1 MDEHRRHHTVGIFL
15 VSHDNLFIMIRQ
27 LQNIADGD
35 KYVFLCVCYSKLNS
49 VLVVSLDREA
59 PLFIAMKSLKVQ

>member
-1 MDEHRRHHTVGIFL
+1 
-15 VSHDNLFIMIRQ
+15 MIRQ